1 MCYSNPKNLS
11 TIDLYTTCGYSL
23 FTHCIFDTTKNKVH
37 YHRGK
42 DCMKNFCKDLE
53 KHETEIINV
62 EKKGMM
68 QKNNHI
74 SSKKFVIYVKRPLLL
89 ILIIVVKLSLWNI
102 VESEV
107 IAITWTIIS
116 AVHNIC
122 NLKYKTPKKIP
133 VVFHNGSIY
142 YYHFIIKELAEDF
155 KA

>member
-1 MCYSNPKNLS
+1 
-11 TIDLYTTCGYSL
+11 
-23 FTHCIFDTTKNKVH
+23 
-37 YHRGK
+37 
-42 DCMKNFCKDLE
+42 
-53 KHETEIINV
+53 
-62 EKKGMM
+62 M

-116 AVHNIC
+116 AAHNIC